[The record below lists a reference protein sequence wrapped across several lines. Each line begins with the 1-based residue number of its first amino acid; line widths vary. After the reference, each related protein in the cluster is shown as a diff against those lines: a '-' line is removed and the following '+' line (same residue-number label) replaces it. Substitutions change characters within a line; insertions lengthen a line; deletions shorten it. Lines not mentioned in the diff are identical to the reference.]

1 MAMIRYPEAKEKM
14 KNGSSS
20 IMCQNIHYNISY
32 VVRYIYLSN
41 ILLSPSSVALAVD
54 GKVLAFKQVNERN
67 IHAEVITLFIEEL
80 VNTANLT
87 YNDLDAIAVSCGPG
101 SYTGLRIGVST
112 AKGLC
117 FALNK
122 PLIAIE
128 TLEAMAYAI
137 IGEKIVTV
145 DKDTLLCPMIDA
157 RRMEVYCALFNQEGL
172 KVRPTAADIIDEHS
186 FRELLSKHKIL
197 FFGDGADKCEAVLGV
212 NNNAQFLPDFV
223 NSATYLT
230 QKAAEKFN
238 EKQFEDIAYFEPYY
252 LKDFIAGKKAL

>member
-1 MAMIRYPEAKEKM
+1 M
-14 KNGSSS
+14 S
-20 IMCQNIHYNISY
+20 I
-32 VVRYIYLSN
+32 
-41 ILLSPSSVALAVD
+41 ILQIETATTSCSVALAID

-80 VNTANLT
+80 VNKTGLT

-137 IGEKIVTV
+137 IGEKILEV
-145 DKDTLLCPMIDA
+145 DEGTLLCPMIDA
-157 RRMEVYCALFNQEGL
+157 RRMEVYCALFNSKGL
-172 KVRPTAADIIDEHS
+172 KVRPTAADIIDEQS
-186 FRELLSKHKIL
+186 FNDYLSQYKIL
-197 FFGDGADKCEAVLGV
+197 FFGDGADKCEAVLGA
-212 NNNAQFLPDFV
+212 NSNAQFLPGFV

-230 QKAAEKFN
+230 QKAVEKFN
-238 EKQFEDIAYFEPYY
+238 NKEFEDVAYFEPYY
-252 LKDFIAGKKAL
+252 LKDFIAGKKGV